1 MDFIIKS
8 EHLGLHTPTTVYAD
22 NRVLT
27 TQGLDI
33 QTLCDLWKWYFHIP
47 PFAKIKLVMTEK
59 EYNATLQR
67 PLASTLSVQELLQ
80 RQGIYCEKETQK

>member
-22 NRVLT
+22 DRVLT

-47 PFAKIKLVMTEK
+47 PFSKIKLVMSER
-59 EYNATLQR
+59 EYNAVQQR
-67 PLASTLSVQELLQ
+67 PLSSVLSVHELLQ
-80 RQGIYCEKETQK
+80 QQGVYCEKETIK